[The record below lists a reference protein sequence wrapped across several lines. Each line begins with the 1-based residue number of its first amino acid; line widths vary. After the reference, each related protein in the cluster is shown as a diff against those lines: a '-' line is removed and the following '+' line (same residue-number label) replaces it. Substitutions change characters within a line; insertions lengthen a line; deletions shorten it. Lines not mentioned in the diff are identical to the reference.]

1 MIGRR
6 DFLVGAALGGAAAAL
21 TAAASG
27 LFIETAGGAPLSTD
41 DILTALRERVDTTRQ
56 SVGIVAA
63 TFDANTQRIVPYG
76 ESDSKNNRALDG
88 DTVFEIGSI
97 TKVFT
102 ALLLAEMVT
111 RGEVALDDPVSKY
124 LPDRVRVP
132 ESRGKQ
138 IALWHLASHTSG
150 LPREPAGFVF
160 RDDID
165 PYAAFTTD
173 QLYSA
178 VANSYPQYEP
188 GSISTYSNLGFGLL
202 GHVLA
207 LRANASYEELIISR
221 ICDPLNLADTR
232 ASLTPSMQERLAQ
245 GHRADL
251 KPAMNWDLPPAIAGA
266 GALRS
271 TANDLV
277 RFMRATC
284 LPDPQGQLSKAA
296 ALLLETRRP
305 HIFGNSYYLGW
316 QVRKANGD
324 EIIRHGGATG
334 GYCGHVGFSTKLK
347 SGAIVLSNTAI
358 YMIDDLGFHL
368 ANPAFNVADYLPK
381 VTVDQGV
388 LASYGGVYELTPT
401 FSITIRAADGHLFGR
416 GTGQSEFELFAESE
430 NRFFL
435 RIVDAQVT
443 FLHNK
448 DELVDRLVWH
458 QNGRDQYCPR
468 IN

>member
-6 DFLVGAALGGAAAAL
+6 DFLVGAA
-21 TAAASG
+21 ASG
-27 LFIETAGGAPLSTD
+27 FFIEAAGDKSLSPD
-41 DILTALRERVDTTRQ
+41 NVLTKLRERVDTFRQ

-63 TFDANTQRIVPYG
+63 TFDANTQQTVPYG
-76 ESDSKNNRALDG
+76 KSDSRNNRALDG

-124 LPDRVRVP
+124 LPERVRVP
-132 ESRGKQ
+132 ERRGKQ
-138 IALWHLASHTSG
+138 ITLWHLASHTSG
-150 LPREPAGFVF
+150 LPREPEGFVF

-165 PYAAFTTD
+165 PYATFTTD

-178 VANSYPQYEP
+178 VANSWPQYEP
-188 GSISTYSNLGFGLL
+188 GSYSTYSNLGFGLL

-207 LRANASYEELIISR
+207 LRANASWEELIISR

-251 KPAMNWDLPPAIAGA
+251 KPAMNWDFPPAIAGA

-277 RFMRATC
+277 RFMRVTS
-284 LPDPQGQLSKAA
+284 LPDPQGPLSRAA
-296 ALLLETRRP
+296 ALLLEKRWLQ
-305 HIFGNSYYLGW
+305 IILGNSPYLGW

-324 EIIRHGGATG
+324 EIIWHGGAMG
-334 GYCGHVGFSTKLK
+334 GYCGHVGFSTKRK
-347 SGAIVLSNTAI
+347 SGAVVLSNTAI
-358 YMIDDLGFHL
+358 YMIDHLGFHL
-368 ANPAFNVADYLPK
+368 ANPAFKVAKYLPK
-381 VTVDQGV
+381 VTVDQSV
-388 LASYGGVYELTPT
+388 LASYEGVYELTPT
-401 FSITIRAADGHLFGR
+401 FSMTIRAADGHLFVR

-435 RIVDAQVT
+435 RIVDAQGT
-443 FLHNK
+443 FLRNK
-448 DELVDRLVWH
+448 DGLVDRLVWH

-468 IN
+468 VN